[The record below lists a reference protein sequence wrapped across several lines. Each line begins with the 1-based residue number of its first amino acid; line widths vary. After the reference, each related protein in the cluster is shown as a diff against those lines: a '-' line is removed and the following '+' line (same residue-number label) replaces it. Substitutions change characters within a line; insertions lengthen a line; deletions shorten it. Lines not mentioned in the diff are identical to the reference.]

1 MGVST
6 PPLLHYGSHIFIGER
21 VFEIVTRTK
30 KKERKKKKKKK
41 KEKGVRKIVG
51 MSVNIILRRKRK
63 RKVSHCFLFPFF

>member
-30 KKERKKKKKKK
+30 KKERKKK
-41 KEKGVRKIVG
+41 RK
-51 MSVNIILRRKRK
+51 KRK
-63 RKVSHCFLFPFF
+63 KREFGK